1 MVSTQ
6 AKAFVGTTL
15 LVFGAFAVGNAVH
28 QSVVVGA
35 YPPTAPGAV
44 LQGLFGLGAIVVGH
58 RLYRPANS
66 YVDTGTSSGDGE
78 SEREPA
84 SSSSPSEQTVGEAPE
99 LSPLEDEDLE
109 GLDPD
114 EPT

>member
-66 YVDTGTSSGDGE
+66 YVDTGTPPGDGE

-84 SSSSPSEQTVGEAPE
+84 SSPSEETVGEAPE

-109 GLDPD
+109 GLDTD